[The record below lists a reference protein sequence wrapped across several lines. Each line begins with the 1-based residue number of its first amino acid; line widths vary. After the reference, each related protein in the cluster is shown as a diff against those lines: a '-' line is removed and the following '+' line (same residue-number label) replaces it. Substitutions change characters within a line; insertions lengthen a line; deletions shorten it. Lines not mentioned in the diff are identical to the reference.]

1 MTRVLCVVAVLAAA
15 SYASAGEKGPAR
27 AAHQPQSAR
36 QPYWQSSENA
46 PWYDSYGRLQHGYKD
61 APMKNYPPGKEP
73 YYYSSEKSTWY
84 DSQGRLR
91 HGPEATDTK
100 TYSPGTE
107 PYYHSSDST
116 PWYDSYGNLRY
127 GPRGLPADE
136 YRKGLRK

>member
-1 MTRVLCVVAVLAAA
+1 MRMLCVVAVLATA
-15 SYASAGEKGPAR
+15 SCACAGEKE
-27 AAHQPQSAR
+27 AAHTAQQPGGSSE
-36 QPYWQSSENA
+36 PYWHSSETA

-61 APMKNYPPGKEP
+61 APIKDYPPGKEP
-73 YYYSSEKSTWY
+73 YYYSSENSNWY

-100 TYSPGTE
+100 TYQPGTE
-107 PYYHSSDST
+107 PYYHSSDSM

-127 GPRGLPADE
+127 GPKGVPADE